1 MSAEIEEKLESM
13 EIQDDELVFDLTMKK
28 KKKKS
33 KKVDEEP
40 AAEEAAAETQ
50 EQAPA
55 ADAEEDPMAMF
66 GEKKKK
72 KKKVKVEDDATAE
85 GGEEGAAADAGE
97 SFDFGDMKKKK
108 KKSKKVDFS
117 AFEDGQDQ
125 EGEDGA
131 RDPDDIFAADD
142 EEGAARSAGKAGGA
156 EAEEGWIG
164 SNRDYT
170 YAELLS
176 RVFKILR
183 QNNPELAGEKK
194 RYTIVP
200 PSVMRDGNKKTV
212 FANVADIC
220 KRMHRQPEHVIQFL
234 FAELGTSGSIDG
246 SQRLVIKGRFQ
257 QKQIEAVLR
266 RYIVEYVTCKT
277 CKSPDTILTKENR
290 LFFLQC
296 EACGSTRSVSAIKSG
311 FQAQTGKRAAQ
322 RVKAAAPTPFLT
334 LDSIRP
340 TMSSTDAVAA
350 TTTHKRKASSPEA
363 SSLTS
368 PTKEHGSGRD
378 SKKARSQ
385 AHADDCEDADC
396 DGCAEGE
403 IVLQFD
409 TQPSAVE
416 LFQMAREEVSK
427 SSLSSSGS
435 GSGLSRMAK
444 ALFDKAIEEFEVLE
458 KANAHIELNDGSQV
472 AAQVRETKM
481 QHAAC
486 VVAVGNAIPSIE
498 MLQEGGRMF
507 DELVGKTAAQGD
519 GNALVGLAIAEVS
532 QAKDLRRQAMRTL
545 IPEDEDDDEEPSEE
559 ARDAAT
565 LVGKS
570 EEKLV
575 RQALDHFTKGLQLLK
590 DKSASSFAQ
599 ESIRATQEL
608 EEYGVSL
615 DLKANS
621 DLAKAIFNQA
631 IRHLEDAQKSQPE
644 SVDSNADVLTIYGS
658 CLYSKARLVTT
669 QSQGDLNPA
678 TTFVEKA
685 IEVLVRAEDMQDDQG
700 DAKTLEALGQACLM
714 STGLIEDEDVVMD
727 RFDTATEKL
736 SRALELDPDN
746 EALREQVEALQGG
759 ENDDDEVDYQDED
772 EDAEDGEGHWDDEE
786 EEEEEEEA

>member
-72 KKKVKVEDDATAE
+72 NKKKVKVEDDATAE

-125 EGEDGA
+125 DGEEGA

-156 EAEEGWIG
+156 DAEEGWIG

-322 RVKAAAPTPFLT
+322 RVKAAAPTLFLT

-363 SSLTS
+363 SSSTS
-368 PTKEHGSGRD
+368 PSKEHSSGRD
-378 SKKARSQ
+378 PKKARSQ

-458 KANAHIELNDGSQV
+458 KANAHIELDDGSQV
-472 AAQVRETKM
+472 AAQVRETKL

-507 DELVGKTAAQGD
+507 DELV
-519 GNALVGLAIAEVS
+519 
-532 QAKDLRRQAMRTL
+532 DLRRQAMRTL

-575 RQALDHFTKGLQLLK
+575 RQALDHFIKGLQLLK
-590 DKSASSFAQ
+590 DKSGSSFAQ

-615 DLKANS
+615 DLKANG

-631 IRHLEDAQKSQPE
+631 IGHLEDAQKSQPE
-644 SVDSNADVLTIYGS
+644 SVDSSADVLTIYGS

-678 TTFVEKA
+678 ATFVERA
-685 IEVLVRAEDMQDDQG
+685 IEVLVRAEGMQDDQG

-759 ENDDDEVDYQDED
+759 ENDDDEEVDYQDED
-772 EDAEDGEGHWDDEE
+772 EDAEDGEGHWDDQDQSDEDDDD
-786 EEEEEEEA
+786 EEEEA